1 MKISAVIITYNEE
14 RNIERCLNSLS
25 GVADEIIV
33 VDSFSTDKTPDLC
46 RKFDVNFVQHPFA
59 DFAAQ
64 KNFGNSLTEN
74 KFVLSV
80 DADEALSES
89 LRESIINWKTNSSTD
104 ALQINRLTNYCGK
117 WIKHGGWYPDAKY
130 RLFDKAKA
138 RWTGEKVHE
147 YLEID
152 NDAVKGKLNGD
163 LLHYSFYTI
172 EQHLTTI
179 NKYST
184 LKAEINFEKG
194 KKASLF
200 KILFAPG
207 FKFLKIYFLK
217 GAFRDGWSGFVIA
230 KNSAYSDFLKHA
242 KLRQIE
248 LEN

>member
-25 GVADEIIV
+25 GVADEIII
-33 VDSFSTDKTPDLC
+33 VDSFSTDKTADLC

-74 KFVLSV
+74 KFVLSL

-89 LRESIINWKTNSSTD
+89 LRESIINWKTNSYTD

-163 LLHYSFYTI
+163 LFHYSFYTI

-200 KILFAPG
+200 KILFAPW

-217 GAFRDGWSGFVIA
+217 AAFRDGWRGFVIA

-242 KLRQIE
+242 KLRQME